1 MYIFYDS
8 APPPRAG
15 QKYELSLGLREKM
28 KEKGGRGKRKR
39 KKGRKKG
46 RKKWEEGRGKN
57 GNKQNQKCLNKNSGG
72 TLKLT
77 F

>member
-1 MYIFYDS
+1 
-8 APPPRAG
+8 
-15 QKYELSLGLREKM
+15 M
-28 KEKGGRGKRKR
+28 KEKGGRGKRKG
-39 KKGRKKG
+39 KKGRGKRKEKKG